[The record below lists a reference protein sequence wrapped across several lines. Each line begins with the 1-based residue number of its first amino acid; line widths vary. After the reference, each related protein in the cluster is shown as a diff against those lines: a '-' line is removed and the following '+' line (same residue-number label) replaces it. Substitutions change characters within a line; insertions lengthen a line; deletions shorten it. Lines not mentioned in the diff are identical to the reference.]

1 MKSIL
6 LIFSIFLAGSWG
18 MTDCQRQLIESIHNS
33 TYYTKTY
40 LESGK
45 YINELGN
52 FDLCEAN
59 ENFTYT
65 LAILSND
72 QYKFDTLKRVWGMCF
87 TKACNGSELKPIGL
101 LISAANNSTLTD
113 SGLMGNATTEY
124 ILPKF
129 ELEEYQ

>member
-33 TYYTKTY
+33 NYYTKTY

-45 YINELGN
+45 YVNELGN

-59 ENFTYT
+59 DNFTYT

-72 QYKFDTLKRVWGMCF
+72 
-87 TKACNGSELKPIGL
+87 
-101 LISAANNSTLTD
+101 
-113 SGLMGNATTEY
+113 
-124 ILPKF
+124 
-129 ELEEYQ
+129 